1 MRLLRDW
8 ILPALMLTISSVP
21 ANAVIFAPT
30 AAVAL
35 LPGQAPKPK
44 KPPAVTGKEITATP
58 ANKLEVKQGF
68 AVDLLYS
75 VPKEQQGSWVN
86 LCVDGKGRL
95 IVSDQYGSL
104 YRVIPGK
111 AAADTTVEPIPAK
124 IGEAQ
129 GLLWAFDALYVVVNR
144 GKDYASGLYRVTD
157 SNNDDILDKV
167 ELLKPITGGAGE
179 HGPHAVLLTPDG
191 KSLVVV
197 CGNQTKLMDF
207 DSTKVPP
214 HWGEDHLLPRMPDG
228 RGFMA
233 GVLGPGGTI
242 YQVSPDGKNWQV
254 LTTGF
259 RNQFDAGFNKAGDL
273 FTYDADMEWDVNT
286 PWYRPTRVC
295 QSLSGVDFGWRNG
308 AGKWPAHYPD
318 SMGPV
323 VNVGPGS
330 PTGVCF
336 GYGTKFPAKYQ
347 DAFYICDW
355 SYGKLYA
362 THIKPDGA
370 GYTGEL
376 EEFVS
381 GSPLPLTD
389 VIVHPGDGSLYFTVG
404 GRRTQSGLYRVRYV
418 GTESTAPSNG
428 GSVDETARAKRLSL
442 EKFHGVKDPAAVALA
457 WKHLGDSDRVLR
469 SAARI
474 ALEHQEIA
482 TWREKALSETD
493 TDKSLGA
500 LLALARAS
508 ASDPAHRKP
517 GMPEPDAN
525 AKTALLAA
533 LDRLQARWDSL
544 SEQQQSDLLRIYAIA
559 LVRMGAPDSATR
571 EKLAALFEPRFPSG
585 RRLVDGYLAQLL
597 VFLQAPNAAKRI
609 VPQLAKSLT
618 QEEQMDLAKSLRM
631 LKTGWTPE
639 LRTAQVD
646 WLIKARGYR
655 GGNSFGGFLDN
666 IQRDTVAT
674 FSDAEKAQFK
684 VRLEKKDVVA
694 KPATGPARPLVKKY
708 AMADIESKLASGLTG
723 GRNFERGRTL
733 FGQTTCFSCHRYGN
747 EGGAQGPDLTGVAG
761 RFSPRDLLES
771 IIDPSKTVSDQY
783 EAVVIETDDG
793 KLVTGRIVNLNGD
806 TMMVMTNMMD
816 PNDLTGINRRKVESV
831 TPAKN
836 SMMPA
841 GLIDTLKEDEILD
854 LLAYLL
860 SRGNPEA
867 PMFK

>member
-1 MRLLRDW
+1 MRLIR
-8 ILPALMLTISSVP
+8 ALML
-21 ANAVIFAPT
+21 A
-30 AAVAL
+30 AAVASTTSL
-35 LPGQAPKPK
+35 VSAQSNKAK
-44 KPPAVTGKEITATP
+44 KKNEQVTGGKEITATP
-58 ANKLEVKQGF
+58 ADKLKVKQGF
-68 AVDLLYS
+68 VAELLYS
-75 VPKEQQGSWVN
+75 VPKDKQGSWVN

-95 IVSDQYGSL
+95 IVSDQHGSL
-104 YRVIPGK
+104 YRVSPGK
-111 AAADTTVEPIPAK
+111 GAADTKVEPIPAE

-129 GLLWAFDALYVVVNR
+129 GLLWAFDSLYVVVNR
-144 GKDYASGLYRVTD
+144 GKQFASGLYKVTD
-157 SNNDDILDKV
+157 SNNDDLLDKV

-179 HGPHAVLLTPDG
+179 HGPHAVLLTPGG

-197 CGNQTKLMDF
+197 CGNQTKLMEYDT
-207 DSTKVPP
+207 TKVPP

-242 YQVSPDGKNWQV
+242 YKVSPDGKNWEV
-254 LTTGF
+254 ICTGF
-259 RNQFDAGFNKAGDL
+259 RNQFDAAFNKLGDL

-295 QSLSGVDFGWRNG
+295 QVLSGVDFGWRNG

-318 SMGPV
+318 SMGAV

-336 GYGTKFPAKYQ
+336 GYGAKFPAKYQ
-347 DAFYICDW
+347 DALFICDW

-362 THIKPDGA
+362 THMKADG
-370 GYTGEL
+370 GSYTGEL

-418 GTESTAPSNG
+418 GNESTAPSPAPATTE
-428 GSVDETARAKRLSL
+428 SRAKRVAL
-442 EKFHGVKDPAAVALA
+442 EKFHGRKDPAAIEAA
-457 WKHLGDSDRVLR
+457 WQHLGDKDRAIR

-474 ALEHQEIA
+474 ALEHQDA
-482 TWREKALSETD
+482 ASWTDKALAEPD
-493 TDKSLGA
+493 TDKALGA
-500 LLALARAS
+500 LLALARVS
-508 ASDPAHRKP
+508 ATDPAHRKP
-517 GMPEPDAN
+517 GAPEPDAK
-525 AKTALLAA
+525 AKGAILKA
-533 LDRLQARWDSL
+533 LDRLQAKWDSL
-544 SEQQQSDLLRIYAIA
+544 TEQQQADLLRIYAIVF
-559 LVRMGAPDSATR
+559 VRMGGPDDAGRATLASA
-571 EKLAALFEPRFPSG
+571 FEPRFPTG
-585 RRLVDGYLAQLL
+585 RKLVDGDLAQLL
-597 VFLQAPNAAKRI
+597 VFLQAPNAARRI
-609 VPQLAKSLT
+609 VPLLASAPT

-639 LRTAQVD
+639 LRDAQVN
-646 WLIKARGYR
+646 WLVKARGYR

-666 IQRDTVAT
+666 IQRDTVST
-674 FSDAEKAQFK
+674 FSDAEKAK
-684 VRLEKKDVVA
+684 YASKLEKREVA
-694 KPATGPARPLVKKY
+694 AAPPAPPRPMVKKY
-708 AMADIESKLASGLTG
+708 AMADLEGKLAQGLAG
-723 GRNFERGRTL
+723 GRNFERGRVL

-783 EAVVIETDDG
+783 QAVVIETDDG

-806 TMMVMTNMMD
+806 NMMVMTNMME
-816 PNDLTGINRRKVESV
+816 PNNLTGINRRKVESV

-841 GLIDTLKEDEILD
+841 GLIDSLKEDEIMD

-860 SRGNPEA
+860 SRGDA
-867 PMFK
+867 KSPMFK

>member
-1 MRLLRDW
+1 
-8 ILPALMLTISSVP
+8 
-21 ANAVIFAPT
+21 
-30 AAVAL
+30 
-35 LPGQAPKPK
+35 
-44 KPPAVTGKEITATP
+44 
-58 ANKLEVKQGF
+58 
-68 AVDLLYS
+68 
-75 VPKEQQGSWVN
+75 
-86 LCVDGKGRL
+86 
-95 IVSDQYGSL
+95 
-104 YRVIPGK
+104 
-111 AAADTTVEPIPAK
+111 
-124 IGEAQ
+124 
-129 GLLWAFDALYVVVNR
+129 
-144 GKDYASGLYRVTD
+144 
-157 SNNDDILDKV
+157 
-167 ELLKPITGGAGE
+167 
-179 HGPHAVLLTPDG
+179 
-191 KSLVVV
+191 
-197 CGNQTKLMDF
+197 
-207 DSTKVPP
+207 
-214 HWGEDHLLPRMPDG
+214 
-228 RGFMA
+228 
-233 GVLGPGGTI
+233 
-242 YQVSPDGKNWQV
+242 
-254 LTTGF
+254 
-259 RNQFDAGFNKAGDL
+259 
-273 FTYDADMEWDVNT
+273 
-286 PWYRPTRVC
+286 
-295 QSLSGVDFGWRNG
+295 
-308 AGKWPAHYPD
+308 
-318 SMGPV
+318 
-323 VNVGPGS
+323 
-330 PTGVCF
+330 
-336 GYGTKFPAKYQ
+336 
-347 DAFYICDW
+347 
-355 SYGKLYA
+355 
-362 THIKPDGA
+362 
-370 GYTGEL
+370 
-376 EEFVS
+376 
-381 GSPLPLTD
+381 
-389 VIVHPGDGSLYFTVG
+389 VG

-571 EKLAALFEPRFPSG
+571 EKLAASFEPRFPSG
-585 RRLVDGYLAQLL
+585 RRLVDGDLAQLL

-639 LRTAQVD
+639 LRSAQVD
-646 WLIKARGYR
+646 WLVKARGYR